1 MNIAVY
7 LRIVEGRNY
16 CFIDKLSESALE
28 AALRLK
34 DKSGFSLTIFSF
46 GSAIIEKEL
55 RRAYSCGADKICFI
69 ESSKIKSP
77 LSEAHSAR
85 IIAERNQSSLLILP
99 AFSEEYSFSSFAP
112 LAAEM
117 LSFDYAERTD
127 SFDYHA
133 GGIDLFYEW
142 KNSELKM
149 KRCELPLVISYMG
162 GIPLRYPLLKDR
174 MSAETAAI
182 DRISD
187 QDIIEPYSLIE
198 TRTSDNNKTFSMSP
212 EEAAT
217 VVIDL
222 MMEKGMIKV

>member
-1 MNIAVY
+1 MDIAVY

-34 DKSGFSLTIFSF
+34 DKCGFTLTVFSF
-46 GSAIIEKEL
+46 GSVIIEKEL
-55 RRAYSCGADKICFI
+55 RRAYSCGADKICLI

-77 LSEAHSAR
+77 LSEACAAR
-85 IIAERNQSSLLILP
+85 IVAERNKSSLLILP
-99 AFSEEYSFSSFAP
+99 AYSEEYSFSSFAP

-117 LSFDYAERTD
+117 LSFNYSERTD

-133 GGIDLFYEW
+133 DGIDLFYEW

-162 GIPLRYPLLKDR
+162 GVPLRYPVLKER
-174 MSAETAAI
+174 ISSETAQI
-182 DRISD
+182 DIISD
-187 QDIIEPYSLIE
+187 QDISEPYSIIE
-198 TRTSDNNKTFSMSP
+198 SRASDNNKTFVMPP

-217 VVIDL
+217 VVIEL